1 VRFPTR
7 WQYLISDSVGQC
19 YLILLVIGAS
29 VGLLEA
35 DFLPLRLSNIG
46 RILQVPES
54 GVGNIR
60 DYYSSQ
66 DRLSGDLWHVDG
78 SFQPQI
84 HLN

>member
-1 VRFPTR
+1 
-7 WQYLISDSVGQC
+7 
-19 YLILLVIGAS
+19 
-29 VGLLEA
+29 
-35 DFLPLRLSNIG
+35 
-46 RILQVPES
+46 VPES